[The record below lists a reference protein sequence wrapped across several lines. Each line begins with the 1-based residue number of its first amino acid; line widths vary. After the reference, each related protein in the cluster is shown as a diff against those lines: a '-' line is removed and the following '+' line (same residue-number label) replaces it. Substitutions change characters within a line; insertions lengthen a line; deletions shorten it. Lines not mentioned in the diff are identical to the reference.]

1 MNPAQVHLALNHFP
15 IIGLLIVLIFY
26 SYGLFSK
33 SEVIQ
38 RFSLIVMVFLALVSL
53 PVFFSGEGAE
63 EIIEETT
70 SVSHDLIHE
79 HEEAG
84 EVAFFV
90 MEALGILAILG
101 LVLISRKK
109 FANSLKYIILIV
121 GLVTFVLMGRAGSLG
136 GKIMHPELNMV
147 FPDDD

>member
-33 SEVIQ
+33 SDAIQ
-38 RFSLIVMVFLALVSL
+38 RISLVIMIFLALVSL
-53 PVFFSGEGAE
+53 PVYFSGEGAE
-63 EIIEETT
+63 EIVEEVS

-84 EVAFFV
+84 ETAFMI
-90 MEALGILAILG
+90 MEALGLLSLVALILMQRKKLTPVVRY
-101 LVLISRKK
+101 LVLM
-109 FANSLKYIILIV
+109 V
-121 GLVTFVLMGRAGSLG
+121 GLVALLMMGRAGSLG
-136 GKIMHPELNMV
+136 GEIMHPELNETV
-147 FPDDD
+147 QGDH